1 LKVPGGKIVNRTYL
15 IKNDNIH
22 AGKKEVD
29 MTEYKIITL
38 PKTMSLSERIS
49 GVSEEISK
57 WLESLEEPFNV
68 NTDVMHLAKYE
79 RNDKY
84 NYHYILDRA
93 VKDPDKKTVS
103 RKSVG
108 NN

>member
-1 LKVPGGKIVNRTYL
+1 MAE
-15 IKNDNIH
+15 H
-22 AGKKEVD
+22 
-29 MTEYKIITL
+29 KIITF
-38 PKTMSLSERIS
+38 PKTMSLTERII

-57 WLESLEEPFNV
+57 WLDSLEEPFNI

-93 VKDPDKKTVS
+93 VKDPDKKASS
-103 RKSVG
+103 RGSAG

>member
-1 LKVPGGKIVNRTYL
+1 MQRVEKLSIGL
-15 IKNDNIH
+15 ILLNKNVY
-22 AGKKEVD
+22 AGKREVA

-38 PKTMSLSERIS
+38 PKTMSLTERIS

-93 VKDPDKKTVS
+93 VKDPDKKSES
-103 RKSVG
+103 RKAAR

>member
-1 LKVPGGKIVNRTYL
+1 
-15 IKNDNIH
+15 
-22 AGKKEVD
+22 
-29 MTEYKIITL
+29 MTENKIITV
-38 PKTMSLSERIS
+38 PKTMSLTERIS
-49 GVSEEISK
+49 GVSEEVSK

-84 NYHYILDRA
+84 RYHYTLDRA
-93 VKDPDKKTVS
+93 VRGPDKKTAS

-108 NN
+108 II